1 MTVRGPSLVDVIPH
15 YAVMLLAVFL
25 AVGAAEYVAGDLSLW
40 VELAIITAVV
50 FTYRP
55 VARLLGLAPDGW

>member
-1 MTVRGPSLVDVIPH
+1 MRGPSLVDVIPH

-25 AVGAAEYVAGDLSLW
+25 AVGVAEYVAGDLSLW
-40 VELAIITAVV
+40 VELAIISAVV

-55 VARLLGLAPDGW
+55 AVRALGLAPEGW